1 MIRHES
7 HTNTLIALSVFVAA
21 FTMGGCSK
29 KFEGENNTGPVK
41 SEPPQLAKQQ
51 NSVPAS
57 SSPPTASPVPQ
68 CTATLNYNPLEIRCS
83 LGQKANTVWNSVPSF
98 VARTD
103 LLFNKAAMWIS
114 PLDTVTSGG
123 FQRCPFVPNSDKLVF
138 VTNFNNSIRQD
149 ITVEGVIDDVGT
161 ARLLK
166 GGSFKNPINL
176 ADQNAPNFS
185 RTVTLEPGT
194 YTLVVE
200 ALDQGQVATGAVIS
214 VLDQQRTVLRQS
226 EPNTKNWCIFRIQS
240 QQLNVDTFLGQAAI
254 CQPCFT
260 GVMP

>member
-1 MIRHES
+1 
-7 HTNTLIALSVFVAA
+7 
-21 FTMGGCSK
+21 
-29 KFEGENNTGPVK
+29 
-41 SEPPQLAKQQ
+41 
-51 NSVPAS
+51 
-57 SSPPTASPVPQ
+57 
-68 CTATLNYNPLEIRCS
+68 
-83 LGQKANTVWNSVPSF
+83 
-98 VARTD
+98 
-103 LLFNKAAMWIS
+103 MWIS

>member
-1 MIRHES
+1 MINQDS
-7 HTNTLIALSVFVAA
+7 LTNTLIALSVFVAA

-29 KFEGENNTGPVK
+29 KFEGENNTVPVK
-41 SEPPQLAKQQ
+41 SEPPELAKQQ

-83 LGQKANTVWNSVPSF
+83 LGQKAATVWNSIPGF
-98 VARTD
+98 VTRMDA
-103 LLFNKAAMWIS
+103 LVNKGAMWIS
-114 PLDTVTSGG
+114 PLDAVSRLGL
-123 FQRCPFVPNSDKLVF
+123 QRCPFVPNSDKLIF
-138 VTNFNNSIRQD
+138 VTHFNTSVRQNV
-149 ITVEGVIDDVGT
+149 TVEGVIDDAGT
-161 ARLLK
+161 ARLLM
-166 GGSFKNPINL
+166 GGDFNNSITL
-176 ADQNAPNFS
+176 AEQNVPNFS
-185 RTVTLEPGT
+185 RTVTLDPGT

-200 ALDQGQVATGAVIS
+200 AIDQGQVATGAVIS

-226 EPNTKNWCIFRIQS
+226 EPNTKNWCIFRVQS
-240 QQLNVDTFLGQAAI
+240 QQLNVNTFLGQAAI